1 MEWWQVVLI
10 VIGSA
15 ALSLAVAAFLI
26 WRTLTGT
33 TRRLA
38 ARVQR
43 LPWRAKLELAKAM
56 LSDERVPLPVRAI
69 PLVLIAYLSLP
80 LDLVPDFVPV
90 IGQIDDILVVAVG
103 AGLMLRLT
111 PVKVLEGHI
120 ADLEQL
126 GTPLQVIDSPRQA
139 PGPNLRS

>member
-1 MEWWQVVLI
+1 MEWWQVLLI

-15 ALSLAVAAFLI
+15 ALSLAVAAFII

-43 LPWRAKLELAKAM
+43 LPWHAKLDLAKAM
-56 LSDERVPLPVRAI
+56 LADERVPLPVRAM

-120 ADLEQL
+120 AALEQRSPSAQEPASSRRA
-126 GTPLQVIDSPRQA
+126 GPARTP
-139 PGPNLRS
+139 